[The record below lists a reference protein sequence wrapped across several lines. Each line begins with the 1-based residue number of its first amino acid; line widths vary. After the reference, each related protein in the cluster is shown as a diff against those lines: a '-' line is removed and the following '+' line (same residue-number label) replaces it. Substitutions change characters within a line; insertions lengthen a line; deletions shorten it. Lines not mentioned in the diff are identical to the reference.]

1 MPVFPKGTETSN
13 CVALSWQRPCN
24 TPEPTSSSELAWPW
38 ADGPP
43 GHLPA
48 KQPGTGQLL
57 ACVKDSSGE
66 KPQGKTFLLPGQAE
80 KNTGDFVW
88 RTGVGRVGDGHQ
100 WGGGNGQFPPVMTP
114 VEPGPRAGGSCWA
127 PFPGSRSRQP
137 HSLGLF
143 SQLCPSSLPV
153 PSLAEAARLCPSMLH
168 LAS

>member
-1 MPVFPKGTETSN
+1 MDLQDTCPPNSLAQGS
-13 CVALSWQRPCN
+13 SW
-24 TPEPTSSSELAWPW
+24 LW
-38 ADGPP
+38 
-43 GHLPA
+43 
-48 KQPGTGQLL
+48 
-57 ACVKDSSGE
+57 VKDSSGE

-80 KNTGDFVW
+80 KSTGDFVW
-88 RTGVGRVGDGHQ
+88 RTGVGRAGGGHQ

-114 VEPGPRAGGSCWA
+114 VELGPRAGGSYWA